1 MISKSV
7 IKEWKET
14 INRMSSDE
22 LQSSIVDPSY
32 YSEFKELAKKRL
44 TEIERSNHENNVL
57 EVLIKALK
65 KRRCKY
71 ELEDDNKVHFT
82 YSRKKF
88 YAELDLEDDFVSLFF
103 LHDIHVNK
111 EDKSKLARLIS
122 AVNDTNR
129 IGGETTYY
137 CENTDTGNVFVVST
151 SILNFIS
158 HNPNFEMELGMAL
171 EGCLISRYTVSTFMK
186 RKYNKRKKSD
196 D

>member
-1 MISKSV
+1 MINETVS
-7 IKEWKET
+7 KEWQEA
-14 INRMSSDE
+14 INEMSYEE
-22 LQSSIVDPSY
+22 LQKSLEDPSY
-32 YSEFKELAKKRL
+32 YQEYKELVKKRMA
-44 TEIERSNHENNVL
+44 EIEQEMTHVS
-57 EVLIKALK
+57 EVFIKALK

-88 YAELDLEDDFVSLFF
+88 YAELDLEYDYVSIYFI
-103 LHDIHVNK
+103 HDIHVNK
-111 EDKSKLARLIS
+111 EDKSKLSRLIS

-137 CENTDTGNVFVVST
+137 CENTDTGNVFVVSS

-158 HNPNFEMELGMAL
+158 HNPNFEMEFGMAL
-171 EGCLISRYTVSTFMK
+171 EGCLISRDTVKTFMK
-186 RKYNKRKKSD
+186 RKYNKRNKLD